1 MYTFENIDR
10 KYLCCGQPYRGIE
23 PLDNRLINVLTLN
36 IHTEFAGSPSKS
48 GFQLVDLSDAEAM
61 TSSEAGSGHGS
72 SQGVAGVTFD
82 PSMSVTASP
91 ALRTRRDS
99 AGSSVSD
106 ASGLFPIYEVPGV
119 SFNMPQVKGGSLH
132 GISV

>member
-1 MYTFENIDR
+1 M
-10 KYLCCGQPYRGIE
+10 
-23 PLDNRLINVLTLN
+23 
-36 IHTEFAGSPSKS
+36 
-48 GFQLVDLSDAEAM
+48 DLSDAEAM

-91 ALRTRRDS
+91 ALRSRRDS

-119 SFNMPQVKGGSLH
+119 SFNIPQVRKYLLH
-132 GISV
+132 CTGVEMSKSER

>member
-1 MYTFENIDR
+1 M
-10 KYLCCGQPYRGIE
+10 
-23 PLDNRLINVLTLN
+23 
-36 IHTEFAGSPSKS
+36 
-48 GFQLVDLSDAEAM
+48 DLSDAEAM
-61 TSSEAGSGHGS
+61 TSNDASSGHGI

-91 ALRTRRDS
+91 ATRTRRDS

-119 SFNMPQVKGGSLH
+119 SFNMPQVNDCCCIVVELRDLRKGRRLRSLFTENQ
-132 GISV
+132 SVIPLLKLLLERIDKMKC

>member
-1 MYTFENIDR
+1 M
-10 KYLCCGQPYRGIE
+10 
-23 PLDNRLINVLTLN
+23 
-36 IHTEFAGSPSKS
+36 
-48 GFQLVDLSDAEAM
+48 DLSDAEAM
-61 TSSEAGSGHGS
+61 TSGEAGSGQGN

-91 ALRTRRDS
+91 ALRSRRDS

-119 SFNMPQVKGGSLH
+119 SFNIPQVKEYFLH
-132 GISV
+132 CIGVEISKRERKTGRVKGLEVERSV